1 MSRFGF
7 WGTALTN
14 FLWVFFGCPS
24 GGDDRK
30 RIFTERA
37 GREEAPGVGG
47 PDVGVVGGHIN
58 SMLIAAKAAKSTNV
72 MDMQTGQKGPTTQH
86 VEFMN
91 GPTTVGLA
99 LMRINSQQEGGRGRA
114 RAKRM
119 RIGRMCNKMD
129 LWQPCLYGPGVC
141 PS

>member
-1 MSRFGF
+1 MTCSVGQIPGRTQGYCSVAIRI

-14 FLWVFFGCPS
+14 FLWVFFGRPS

-37 GREEAPGVGG
+37 GREGG
-47 PDVGVVGGHIN
+47 STRGGWARCRSGGGSHKFNANCRQGREIDECN
-58 SMLIAAKAAKSTNV
+58 G
-72 MDMQTGQKGPTTQH
+72 QTTTQH

-129 LWQPCLYGPGVC
+129 L
-141 PS
+141 